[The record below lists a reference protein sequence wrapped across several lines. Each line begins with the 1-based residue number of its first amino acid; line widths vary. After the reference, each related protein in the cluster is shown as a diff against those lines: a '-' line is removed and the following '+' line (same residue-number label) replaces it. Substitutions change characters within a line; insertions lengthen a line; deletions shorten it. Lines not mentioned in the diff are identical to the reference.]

1 MGRTTE
7 DIAKTLLE
15 MQPDSTLDQIE
26 LTVEEACQLG
36 KDYIE
41 LLRKI
46 RRTRRRIRFQMY
58 MLK

>member
-41 LLRKI
+41 LLRKYEELDAEFDF
-46 RRTRRRIRFQMY
+46 RCTC
-58 MLK
+58 

>member
-41 LLRKI
+41 LLRKYEAFAAEFDF
-46 RRTRRRIRFQMY
+46 RCTY
-58 MLK
+58 